1 MIIHKIKEIYTYFAV
16 MYVFY
21 GGLVYFAFFDTPCLL
36 GLHFERGNTLFDVNN
51 N

>member
-1 MIIHKIKEIYTYFAV
+1 MIIHNINVLYTYFAV

-36 GLHFERGNTLFDVNN
+36 GLYLQRGNTLGM
-51 N
+51 